1 MSFIQYISL
10 YWSSFSMN
18 AWFVMLQCVSWLFL
32 ASPEDEAIKL
42 QRRTSYLMAT
52 AKDRDSHKLSL
63 DKTLSPSQSQ
73 TEIHLQWVPLWSHW
87 IMEWKSNRHCH
98 IFRQNCFF
106 AFSNRILIRKMTG
119 LKWALP
125 LFFHWNTTQNLCD
138 CIIFKQ
144 TLICAY

>member
-1 MSFIQYISL
+1 
-10 YWSSFSMN
+10 MN
-18 AWFVMLQCVSWLFL
+18 VWFVMLSCVSWLFL

-73 TEIHLQWVPLWSHW
+73 TEIHLQWVPLWSYW
-87 IMEWKSNRHCH
+87 IIQTLSH
-98 IFRQNCFF
+98 ISPF
-106 AFSNRILIRKMTG
+106 AFSISLRISIRKMTQ
-119 LKWALP
+119 LKWVLSS
-125 LFFHWNTTQNLCD
+125 FFHWNTTNLYD

-144 TLICAY
+144 TITCDY